1 MSFRVTSWNIKEFGK
16 KPKSAAALKKRVKAV
31 AAHIRGQTPDV
42 FGLMEIE
49 SINILDLMEDEFP
62 NFDFGFTD
70 GQDGQDRNN
79 KEILV
84 GWHKDKFDQAVFSQK
99 RQFRL
104 YNPYL
109 RPGALLSV
117 KQNGNWYNMLFLHT
131 DSGTEARD
139 FGNRFEMF
147 EKVWSLRKTLDRK
160 VANRRERLI
169 VLGDYNT
176 MGLNYPSRRVADKI
190 VKEEKEI
197 GSLSDFAGKNKMTL
211 FEKSHDLT
219 WRQSKGSMTSDLD
232 HVMASDVVKLKT
244 LGQRSKNG
252 IDIDFPVQVAGW
264 VDKNKPE
271 RNAFLRDLSD
281 HCSLTVEVLT

>member
-1 MSFRVTSWNIKEFGK
+1 MSFRISSWNIKEFGK
-16 KPKSAAALKKRVKAV
+16 KPSSPAALKRRVKAV
-31 AAHIRGQTPDV
+31 AKHVKMQSPSI

-49 SINILDLMEDEFP
+49 SVDILGLMDDEFP
-62 NFDFGFTD
+62 EFDFGFTE
-70 GQDGQDRNN
+70 GQDGKDRNN

-84 GWHKDKFDQAVFSQK
+84 GWRRNAFDQAVFSQK

-117 KQNGNWYNMLFLHT
+117 KKGGTWYNVLFLHT

-147 EKVWSLRKTLDRK
+147 EKVWSLRNSLDKK
-160 VANRRERLI
+160 VGNQRERLI
-169 VLGDYNT
+169 VMGDYNT

-197 GSLSDFAGKNKMTL
+197 DSLGKFADKNSMRLLK
-211 FEKSHDLT
+211 KSHDVT
-219 WRQSKGSMTSDLD
+219 WKKLGRSMTSDLD
-232 HVMASDVVKLKT
+232 HVMVSDVLNIKN
-244 LGQRSKNG
+244 LGDREADGEEFS
-252 IDIDFPVQVAGW
+252 VAVNGW
-264 VDKNKPE
+264 VDKGKSA
-271 RNAFLRDLSD
+271 RDAFLRDLSD
-281 HCSLTVEVLT
+281 HCSLVIEVID